1 VREVGK
7 NGHVAIPIDDLS
19 AAPGPSAAETI
30 VRRHGP
36 GPPTVGPMAAP
47 ISDAVVIDVLRRVDR
62 LCAPLVRRLGRP
74 PALPQAERDEWW
86 AENAASFAAGVS
98 AAPRCAGKLADLLPL
113 QNAVG
118 TAVQSLVV
126 LGVAAE
132 HGVQSQ
138 AERISL
144 LTRVLLDRD
153 LFPEQVEPLLQRA
166 KGTYADEAL
175 GARGERGAVR
185 TLWRVARLLG
195 RIDEALD
202 ARPKGR
208 WQHRLLS
215 NLPVVG
221 VAGGYAAERTGVR
234 RAAAEAAAILDGRPV
249 TG

>member
-1 VREVGK
+1 
-7 NGHVAIPIDDLS
+7 
-19 AAPGPSAAETI
+19 
-30 VRRHGP
+30 
-36 GPPTVGPMAAP
+36 MASP
-47 ISDAVVIDVLRRVDR
+47 ISDAVVVDVLRRVDR

-74 PALPQAERDEWW
+74 PALPQAERDQWW
-86 AENAASFAAGVS
+86 ADRASGVAAGIS
-98 AAPRCAGKLADLLPL
+98 AAPRFAGKLADLLPL

-126 LGVAAE
+126 LGVASE
-132 HGVQSQ
+132 HGVQEP

-153 LFPEQVEPLLQRA
+153 LTPDQVRPLLQRA
-166 KGTYADEAL
+166 KGTYLDEAL
-175 GARGERGAVR
+175 GAGGERGAFR

-208 WQHRLLS
+208 RRFRLLS

-221 VAGGYAAERTGVR
+221 VAGGYAAERGGLR
-234 RAAAEAAAILDGRPV
+234 KAAAQAAALLDGRAV
-249 TG
+249 TA

>member
-1 VREVGK
+1 
-7 NGHVAIPIDDLS
+7 
-19 AAPGPSAAETI
+19 
-30 VRRHGP
+30 
-36 GPPTVGPMAAP
+36 MAAP
-47 ISDAVVIDVLRRVDR
+47 ISDAVVVDVLRRVDR

-74 PALPQAERDEWW
+74 PALSQAERDEWW
-86 AENAASFAAGVS
+86 ADRAPRVAAGFS
-98 AAPRCAGKLADLLPL
+98 AAPRFAGKLADLLPL

-118 TAVQSLVV
+118 TTVQALVV

-132 HGVQSQ
+132 HGVEAP

-153 LFPEQVEPLLQRA
+153 LSPVQVEPLLERA

-175 GARGERGAVR
+175 GAQGERGALR

-202 ARPKGR
+202 ARPKGKLRYR
-208 WQHRLLS
+208 WLS

-221 VAGGYAAERTGVR
+221 VAGGYAAEREGLR
-234 RAAAEAAAILDGRPV
+234 RAAAQAAAILEGRPL
-249 TG
+249 TA